1 MLDSDTRRKI
11 DTLRDILVGKIPN
24 PQTQVEQIT
33 TGLIYKFMDDMDQES
48 IEMGGEGSFFV
59 GDYEKYAWKNL
70 LDPKL
75 SGVDKVNLY
84 SQAIEDMYLNPSAPQ
99 LFRDIF
105 KNAFLPFKD
114 PSTLNMF
121 LKEMNEF
128 HYSHSEKLGDAFE
141 YLISIMGSQ
150 GDAGQF
156 RTPRHIIDFIVE
168 IIDPQKNET
177 ILDPACG
184 TAGFLISS
192 YKHILKTNTDKKLG
206 DQLSAEDKKKVGENV
221 TGYDISPEMIRLSLV
236 NMYLHGF
243 STPKIDE
250 YDTLSS
256 EDKWNEYFD
265 VILANPPFFSP
276 KGGIQPHKRFG
287 VESKKA
293 EVLFT
298 SYMLEHLKPNGR
310 AGIIV
315 PEGIIFQTG
324 KAYKELR
331 KQLIENALIGLI
343 SLPAGVFQP
352 YSGVK
357 TSILIL
363 DKKLSKE
370 RDSIFF
376 AEVKNDGFSLGA
388 QRNPVEENDLP
399 VLIEK
404 IKLKINS
411 GHEDGLISKS
421 KESLLKKDYVLNFSV
436 EEENLSKFD
445 FVTLDDVCEI
455 GDGNHSNN
463 YPKNSEMVESG
474 IPFIRSTNI
483 QDFKIR
489 HNDMKFISESKHILL
504 KKGHL
509 KEGDILLTN
518 RGQIGKT
525 AIVSTKYNNANL
537 NSQVAWLRTD
547 KDKLLNKYLLYIS
560 ISESFQRKIQLQ
572 SQGSTLKQLTIKNIK
587 SLEFPLPPL
596 EVQQE
601 IVDELE
607 GYQKIID
614 GCKQVVENYK
624 PTIDIDPSWE
634 TVELG
639 EICTLKTGGTPKST
653 KKEYYENGTI
663 PWLVSGDIHKEEIF
677 DCEGRITQE
686 GLDSSNAKLLP
697 KDSVM
702 IALNGQGKTRGTVAI
717 LRFEATCNQSL
728 VSILPSDE
736 ETLLVEY
743 LFVCLSGMYK
753 AIRNLT
759 GDNQR
764 SGLNMPIIKG
774 IKIPLAP
781 ISIQKEIV
789 QKVREERKVIE
800 GNKKLI
806 EIYTQ
811 KIQDRINKVW
821 GEE

>member
-1 MLDSDTRRKI
+1 VLDSDTRRKI

-75 SGVDKVNLY
+75 SGIDKVNLY
-84 SQAIEDMYLNPSAPQ
+84 SQAIEGMYLNPSAPQ

-121 LKEMNEF
+121 LKEINEF

-168 IIDPQKNET
+168 IINPQKNET

-206 DQLSAEDKKKVGENV
+206 DKLSAEDKKKVGENV

-287 VESKKA
+287 VQSTKA

-298 SYMLEHLKPNGR
+298 SYILEHLKPNGR
-310 AGIIV
+310 AGIII

-331 KQLIENALIGLI
+331 KQLIENGLVGVI
-343 SLPAGVFQP
+343 SLPAGVFMP

-363 DKKLSKE
+363 DKKLNKE
-370 RDSIFF
+370 RDLIFF
-376 AEVKNDGFSLGA
+376 AKVNNDGFTLGA
-388 QRNPVEENDLP
+388 NRNLTQENDLP
-399 VLIEK
+399 ELVENIIAFNENKFIQLIGK
-404 IKLKINS
+404 AVILQ
-411 GHEDGLISKS
+411 D
-421 KESLLKKDYVLNFSV
+421 
-436 EEENLSKFD
+436 
-445 FVTLDDVCEI
+445 
-455 GDGNHSNN
+455 
-463 YPKNSEMVESG
+463 
-474 IPFIRSTNI
+474 
-483 QDFKIR
+483 QDFSF
-489 HNDMKFISESKHILL
+489 N
-504 KKGHL
+504 
-509 KEGDILLTN
+509 
-518 RGQIGKT
+518 
-525 AIVSTKYNNANL
+525 
-537 NSQVAWLRTD
+537 
-547 KDKLLNKYLLYIS
+547 LNKYLETEITRSDYEIVKLNEVGEVSNGYAFKSKEMKKEFENGCLPVLKIGNITKDGNIS
-560 ISESFQRKIQLQ
+560 DSSIQYHCVNSKLENFIVGLKDIVIAMTGATVGKVAEIQNGRYLLNQRVGCLKIGNKINRDYLKFLLISDKFYNYCQTNSEGGAQGNISSDTLENYKI
-572 SQGSTLKQLTIKNIK
+572 
-587 SLEFPLPPL
+587 PLPPL

-634 TVELG
+634 MVELG
-639 EICTLKTGGTPKST
+639 DVCELISGQSPASK
-653 KKEYYENGTI
+653 YYNENN
-663 PWLVSGDIHKEEIF
+663 D
-677 DCEGRITQE
+677 
-686 GLDSSNAKLLP
+686 GLP
-697 KDSVM
+697 FY
-702 IALNGQGKTRGTVAI
+702 QGKTEFGDMYLKETKIYTSSITKTSQKGDIVMSVRAPVGPVNLPTKEICIGRGLCAI
-717 LRFEATCNQSL
+717 RPKQDQDLF
-728 VSILPSDE
+728 
-736 ETLLVEY
+736 Y
-743 LFVCLSGMYK
+743 LFNILQV
-753 AIRNLT
+753 
-759 GDNQR
+759 
-764 SGLNMPIIKG
+764 
-774 IKIPLAP
+774 
-781 ISIQKEIV
+781 KEIV
-789 QKVREERKVIE
+789 AGHMGATYESINRDELKGTKIPYPNEQLKAEIVEHILEERKVIE

-806 EIYTQ
+806 ETYTQ
-811 KIQDRINKVW
+811 KIKDRINKV
-821 GEE
+821 

>member
-84 SQAIEDMYLNPSAPQ
+84 SQAIESMYLNPSAPQ

-121 LKEMNEF
+121 LKEINEF
-128 HYSHSEKLGDAFE
+128 NYSHSEKLGDAFE

-298 SYMLEHLKPNGR
+298 SYILEHLKPNGR
-310 AGIIV
+310 AGIII
-315 PEGIIFQTG
+315 PEGIIFQDG
-324 KAYKELR
+324 RAYKELR
-331 KQLIENALIGLI
+331 KQLIENGLIGVI

-363 DKKLSKE
+363 NKKLSKE
-370 RDSIFF
+370 KDSIFF
-376 AEVKNDGFSLGA
+376 AEVKNDGFDLGA
-388 QRNPVEENDLP
+388 KRQPIKENDLP
-399 VLIEK
+399 TIIEC
-404 IKLKINS
+404 LLL
-411 GHEDGLISKS
+411 GHESKNIRYSKKSDLLDDPTFNLTDKRKRELQIQTDFEMVKVGELADIQSGYAFKS
-421 KESLLKKDYVLNFSV
+421 KQFNESEGMPLIRIRDIKTNKTKTLYSGEFSDEYLVNNGDLLVGMDGEFNAVIWQGGKALLNQRVCKLVSSKKILSHYLFRIIQKMLKEI
-436 EEENLSKFD
+436 EEDTFA
-445 FVTLDDVCEI
+445 VTV
-455 GDGNHSNN
+455 
-463 YPKNSEMVESG
+463 
-474 IPFIRSTNI
+474 
-483 QDFKIR
+483 
-489 HNDMKFISESKHILL
+489 KHIS
-504 KKGHL
+504 
-509 KEGDILLTN
+509 
-518 RGQIGKT
+518 
-525 AIVSTKYNNANL
+525 V
-537 NSQVAWLRTD
+537 
-547 KDKLLNKYLLYIS
+547 
-560 ISESFQRKIQLQ
+560 
-572 SQGSTLKQLTIKNIK
+572 KQIKNIQI
-587 SLEFPLPPL
+587 PLPPL

-607 GYQKIID
+607 KYQKIVD

-634 TVELG
+634 MIELGELG
-639 EICTLKTGGTPKST
+639 EIISGGTPKSNE
-653 KKEYYENGTI
+653 KSYWDGEIK
-663 PWLVSGDIHKEEIF
+663 WL
-677 DCEGRITQE
+677 T
-686 GLDSSNAKLLP
+686 
-697 KDSVM
+697 
-702 IALNGQGKTRGTVAI
+702 
-717 LRFEATCNQSL
+717 L
-728 VSILPSDE
+728 VDLPSDE
-736 ETLLVEY
+736 SISYITDSKRKITELGLSKSSAKMIPVRSVIVSSRATIGRVGINEVDVSTNQGFKSIVIDETKYLTEY
-743 LFVCLSGMYK
+743 IAVNVFLKRKYMQEI
-753 AIRNLT
+753 AT
-759 GDNQR
+759 GGTFGEINKT
-764 SGLNMPIIKG
+764 NFMK
-774 IKIPLAP
+774 IKIPIPSLD
-781 ISIQKEIV
+781 IQKQIV
-789 QKVREERKVIE
+789 KKLEEERKVIE
-800 GNKKLI
+800 GNKRLI
-806 EIYTQ
+806 EIYTK
-811 KIQDRINKVW
+811 KIQVRINKVW
-821 GEE
+821 GEG

>member
-1 MLDSDTRRKI
+1 MLDSDTRKKI

-33 TGLIYKFMDDMDQES
+33 TGLIYKFMDDMDQKS

-75 SGVDKVNLY
+75 SGIDKVNLY

-121 LKEMNEF
+121 LKEINEF
-128 HYSHSEKLGDAFE
+128 NYSHSEKLGDAFE

-206 DQLSAEDKKKVGENV
+206 DKLSAEDKKKVGENV

-276 KGGIQPHKRFG
+276 RGGIQPHKRFG

-298 SYMLEHLKPNGR
+298 SYILEHLKPNGR

-315 PEGIIFQTG
+315 PEGVIFQTG

-331 KQLIENALIGLI
+331 KQLIENALIGVI

-357 TSILIL
+357 TSILVL

-370 RDSIFF
+370 RYSIFF
-376 AEVKNDGFSLGA
+376 AKVKNDGFELSA
-388 QRNPVEENDLP
+388 QRKPIKENDLP
-399 VLIEK
+399 NI
-404 IKLKINS
+404 INS
-411 GHEDGLISKS
+411 IQSDDNEQLFYVEKNDLLLNTDY
-421 KESLLKKDYVLNFSV
+421 SLSQHKYEVI
-436 EEENLSKFD
+436 ENLSEFENVHLNEVCSVDWGNTDITKSSYIDNGKFVAVSAAGPDGRIDLCEHEGGKVVISAIGANCGKVFFIESD
-445 FVTLDDVCEI
+445 F
-455 GDGNHSNN
+455 
-463 YPKNSEMVESG
+463 
-474 IPFIRSTNI
+474 
-483 QDFKIR
+483 
-489 HNDMKFISESKHILL
+489 
-504 KKGHL
+504 
-509 KEGDILLTN
+509 
-518 RGQIGKT
+518 T
-525 AIVSTKYNNANL
+525 AIKNTIVLHSYKESIEPRFLFY
-537 NSQVAWLRTD
+537 
-547 KDKLLNKYLLYIS
+547 LLNLKNRFNRRGGGQPFLSKKDTEEFS
-560 ISESFQRKIQLQ
+560 I
-572 SQGSTLKQLTIKNIK
+572 
-587 SLEFPLPPL
+587 PLPPL

-634 TVELG
+634 MVDLG

-697 KDSVM
+697 KDSVL

-774 IKIPLAP
+774 IKIPHAP

-789 QKVREERKVIE
+789 QKVREERKVID

-811 KIQDRINKVW
+811 KIQNRINKVW
-821 GEE
+821 GED

>member
-1 MLDSDTRRKI
+1 VLDSDTRRKI
-11 DTLRDILVGKIPN
+11 DTLRNVLVGKIPN

-75 SGVDKVNLY
+75 SGVDKVKLY
-84 SQAIEDMYLNPSAPQ
+84 SDAIESMYLNPSAPQ

-121 LKEMNEF
+121 LKEINEF

-168 IIDPQKNET
+168 IINPQKNET

-206 DQLSAEDKKKVGENV
+206 DKLSAEDKKKVGENV

-256 EDKWNEYFD
+256 EDEWNEYFD

-287 VESKKA
+287 VQSTKA

-298 SYMLEHLKPNGR
+298 SYILEHLKPNGR

-315 PEGIIFQTG
+315 PEGIIFQNG

-331 KQLIENALIGLI
+331 KQLIENGLVGVI
-343 SLPAGVFQP
+343 SLPAGVFNP

-363 DKKLSKE
+363 NKKLNKQL
-370 RDSIFF
+370 DSVFF

-388 QRNPVEENDLP
+388 QRTPIKENDIP
-399 VLIEK
+399 
-404 IKLKINS
+404 S
-411 GHEDGLISKS
+411 LISDVRDNDRLINIKKS
-421 KESLLKKDYVLNFSV
+421 
-436 EEENLSKFD
+436 
-445 FVTLDDVCEI
+445 
-455 GDGNHSNN
+455 
-463 YPKNSEMVESG
+463 
-474 IPFIRSTNI
+474 
-483 QDFKIR
+483 
-489 HNDMKFISESKHILL
+489 
-504 KKGHL
+504 
-509 KEGDILLTN
+509 DILLTDDISLSKSKYIKTVIN
-518 RGQIGKT
+518 TNFKIVKLSDVLLDKPVYGSGAKKSDYDGEVRYIRITDIDDFGRLKEDGLVSPSEVEDKYFLNVNDFLIARSGSVGRTYLHKQKGKYQY
-525 AIVSTKYNNANL
+525 AGYLI
-537 NSQVAWLRTD
+537 RFP
-547 KDKLLNKYLLYIS
+547 LNKELIVPEYLLYIS
-560 ISESFQRKIQLQ
+560 KSKSYKDWINKIKKDGTISNINAKEYSSF
-572 SQGSTLKQLTIKNIK
+572 
-587 SLEFPLPPL
+587 EFPLPPI
-596 EVQQE
+596 EVQQQ

-614 GCKQVVENYK
+614 GCRQVVENYK
-624 PTIDIDPSWE
+624 PIIDIDPSWE
-634 TVELG
+634 MVKLG
-639 EICTLKTGGTPKST
+639 GILDITRGASPRPIKDFITDGEGENWIKIGDASLSSKYILKTKEKITNEGAKKSKIVREGDFILSNSMSFGRPYIMGIRGCIHDGWLLLKYEEESMTEDFLYYILSSSYVYNQFKQLATGGVVNNLNKD
-653 KKEYYENGTI
+653 
-663 PWLVSGDIHKEEIF
+663 LVS
-677 DCEGRITQE
+677 
-686 GLDSSNAKLLP
+686 
-697 KDSVM
+697 SV
-702 IALNGQGKTRGTVAI
+702 
-717 LRFEATCNQSL
+717 
-728 VSILPSDE
+728 
-736 ETLLVEY
+736 
-743 LFVCLSGMYK
+743 
-753 AIRNLT
+753 
-759 GDNQR
+759 
-764 SGLNMPIIKG
+764 
-774 IKIPLAP
+774 KIPLLN
-781 ISIQKEIV
+781 IDQQNEIAS
-789 QKVREERKVIE
+789 KLNEERKVIE

-806 EIYTQ
+806 ETYTQ
-811 KIQDRINKVW
+811 KIKDKISKVW
-821 GEE
+821 GESE

>member
-84 SQAIEDMYLNPSAPQ
+84 SQAIEGMYLNPSAPQ

-105 KNAFLPFKD
+105 KNALLPFKD

-121 LKEMNEF
+121 LKEINEF

-256 EDKWNEYFD
+256 EDKWDEYFD

-298 SYMLEHLKPNGR
+298 SYIHEHLKPNGR

-315 PEGIIFQTG
+315 PEGIIFQSNT
-324 KAYKELR
+324 KAYIELR
-331 KQLIENALIGLI
+331 KQLLENGLVGVI
-343 SLPAGVFQP
+343 SLPAGVFKP

-357 TSILIL
+357 TSILIV
-363 DKKLSKE
+363 DKKLSKLK
-370 RDSIFF
+370 DSIFF
-376 AEVKNDGFSLGA
+376 LDIKNDGFDLGD
-388 QRNPVEENDLP
+388 QRTAIKENDLP
-399 VLIEK
+399 ASILK
-404 IKLKINS
+404 IKRFMVSDSNHDLDLVN
-411 GHEDGLISKS
+411 
-421 KESLLKKDYVLNFSV
+421 KDDFKDTDHSFA
-436 EEENLSKFD
+436 LSKYSK
-445 FVTLDDVCEI
+445 DDHYSEVDYEVVDLGSLVDIFSGSRDKGGKKLEGIPSI
-455 GDGNHSNN
+455 GGGQISDDGNIILD
-463 YPKNSEMVESG
+463 KMVY
-474 IPFIRSTNI
+474 
-483 QDFKIR
+483 
-489 HNDMKFISESKHILL
+489 ISEEHYGQM

-509 KEGDILLTN
+509 QSGDILIVKDGATT
-518 RGQIGKT
+518 GKT
-525 AIVSTKYNNANL
+525 GLYRGEFERAAINEHVFA
-537 NSQVAWLRTD
+537 LRT
-547 KDKLLNKYLLYIS
+547 KEKILNTYLYYLLTT
-560 ISESFQRKIQLQ
+560 EKF
-572 SQGSTLKQLTIKNIK
+572 KNILNPFIQGIIGGINLK
-587 SLEFPLPPL
+587 IKEIGIPLPPL
-596 EVQQE
+596 EVQQG

-607 GYQKIID
+607 GYQKIIN
-614 GCKQVVENYK
+614 GCKEVVENCK

-634 TVELG
+634 MVELEG
-639 EICTLKTGGTPKST
+639 EIDFVSGITLSVPKSLDDKGIPIITMADINSDGEIDTSNIRKVNVGKKKYNLCKQGDLLFNWRNGSTHLVGKTAYFDLEGDYIFASFCQGIRTRERLDSYYLWIILNQYRREGVYLRYMRKMVNGLFNREEIKTLKIPLPPIEMQKLLA
-653 KKEYYENGTI
+653 KK
-663 PWLVSGDIHKEEIF
+663 VKEEIK
-677 DCEGRITQE
+677 IV
-686 GLDSSNAKLLP
+686 SS
-697 KDSVM
+697 
-702 IALNGQGKTRGTVAI
+702 
-717 LRFEATCNQSL
+717 
-728 VSILPSDE
+728 
-736 ETLLVEY
+736 
-743 LFVCLSGMYK
+743 
-753 AIRNLT
+753 
-759 GDNQR
+759 
-764 SGLNMPIIKG
+764 
-774 IKIPLAP
+774 
-781 ISIQKEIV
+781 
-789 QKVREERKVIE
+789 
-800 GNKKLI
+800 NKKLI

-811 KIQDRINKVW
+811 KTQDRINKVW
-821 GEE
+821 GED

>member
-11 DTLRDILVGKIPN
+11 DTLRNILVGKIPN

-75 SGVDKVNLY
+75 SGIDKVNLY
-84 SQAIEDMYLNPSAPQ
+84 SQAIEGMYLNPSAPQ

-121 LKEMNEF
+121 LKEINEF

-168 IIDPQKNET
+168 IINPQKNESV
-177 ILDPACG
+177 LDPACG

-206 DQLSAEDKKKVGENV
+206 DKLSAEDKKMVGENV

-243 STPKIDE
+243 NTPKIDE

-287 VESKKA
+287 VQSTKA

-298 SYMLEHLKPNGR
+298 SYILEHLKPNGR
-310 AGIIV
+310 AGIII

-331 KQLIENALIGLI
+331 KQLIENGLVGVI
-343 SLPAGVFQP
+343 SLPAGVFNP
-352 YSGVK
+352 YSAVK

-363 DKKLSKE
+363 DKKLNQKS
-370 RDSIFF
+370 DNIFF
-376 AEVKNDGFSLGA
+376 AKVENDGFSLGA
-388 QRNPVEENDLP
+388 QRTPISKNDLP
-399 VLIEK
+399 EIVESFISKEENSSVNFIKKADIAESDYSLSVSKYLTTSSFDSIFPKVPLGEICDVRDGTHDSPKYVQEGYPLITSKNVINGE
-404 IKLKINS
+404 IDFSDTKLISREDLDKINKRS
-411 GHEDGLISKS
+411 KVDLGDILMPMIGTIGRPTIVEFEKDFAIKNVALVKSDNQKVLSRYVRAVLDSKVFAQYISQN
-421 KESLLKKDYVLNFSV
+421 ER
-436 EEENLSKFD
+436 
-445 FVTLDDVCEI
+445 
-455 GDGNHSNN
+455 G
-463 YPKNSEMVESG
+463 
-474 IPFIRSTNI
+474 ST
-483 QDFKIR
+483 Q
-489 HNDMKFISESKHILL
+489 KFISLGS
-504 KKGHL
+504 
-509 KEGDILLTN
+509 
-518 RGQIGKT
+518 
-525 AIVSTKYNNANL
+525 
-537 NSQVAWLRTD
+537 LR
-547 KDKLLNKYLLYIS
+547 
-560 ISESFQRKIQLQ
+560 SFPI
-572 SQGSTLKQLTIKNIK
+572 
-587 SLEFPLPPL
+587 PVPPI

-634 TVELG
+634 MVELSNVIKLSSGQGLTKNDFKEGEYEVFGGNGVTGYHNEFFLKEKTVVIGRVGAYCGSIHLTSDKCWITDNGLFVKEILQPVDLEYLALILRNLNLNQYAKVGGQPSISQG
-639 EICTLKTGGTPKST
+639 EILGLS
-653 KKEYYENGTI
+653 I
-663 PWLVSGDIHKEEIF
+663 P
-677 DCEGRITQE
+677 
-686 GLDSSNAKLLP
+686 
-697 KDSVM
+697 
-702 IALNGQGKTRGTVAI
+702 
-717 LRFEATCNQSL
+717 
-728 VSILPSDE
+728 LPSM
-736 ETLLVEY
+736 
-743 LFVCLSGMYK
+743 S
-753 AIRNLT
+753 
-759 GDNQR
+759 
-764 SGLNMPIIKG
+764 
-774 IKIPLAP
+774 
-781 ISIQKEIV
+781 V
-789 QKVREERKVIE
+789 QKDLLINSNRIDNLVRQNRE
-800 GNKKLI
+800 LI

-821 GEE
+821 GESE

>member
-1 MLDSDTRRKI
+1 
-11 DTLRDILVGKIPN
+11 
-24 PQTQVEQIT
+24 
-33 TGLIYKFMDDMDQES
+33 DMDQES

-70 LDPKL
+70 LDTKL

-84 SQAIEDMYLNPSAPQ
+84 SQAIESMYLNPSAPQ

-114 PSTLNMF
+114 PSTLKMF
-121 LKEMNEF
+121 LKEINEF

-156 RTPRHIIDFIVE
+156 RTPRHIINFIIE

-206 DQLSAEDKKKVGENV
+206 DQLSAEDRKKVGENL

-243 STPKIDE
+243 STPKINE

-298 SYMLEHLKPNGR
+298 SYILEHLKPNGR
-310 AGIIV
+310 AGVIV

-331 KQLIENALIGLI
+331 KQLVENGLIGVI
-343 SLPAGVFQP
+343 SLPAGIFQP

-370 RDSIFF
+370 RYSIFF
-376 AEVKNDGFSLGA
+376 AKVKNDGYELGA
-388 QRNPVEENDLP
+388 QRKPIKENDLP
-399 VLIEK
+399 DI
-404 IKLKINS
+404 INS
-411 GHEDGLISKS
+411 IQSNDNEQLFYVEKSDLLLNTDCSFSQSKY
-421 KESLLKKDYVLNFSV
+421 EVI
-436 EEENLSKFD
+436 ENLSEFEKVHLNEICSVDWGNTDITKSSYIDNGKFVAVSAAGPDGRIDLCEHEGGKVVISAIGANCGKVFFIESD
-445 FVTLDDVCEI
+445 F
-455 GDGNHSNN
+455 
-463 YPKNSEMVESG
+463 
-474 IPFIRSTNI
+474 
-483 QDFKIR
+483 
-489 HNDMKFISESKHILL
+489 
-504 KKGHL
+504 
-509 KEGDILLTN
+509 
-518 RGQIGKT
+518 T
-525 AIVSTKYNNANL
+525 AIKNTIVLHSYKESIKPRFLFY
-537 NSQVAWLRTD
+537 
-547 KDKLLNKYLLYIS
+547 LLNLKNRFNRRGGGQPFLSKKDTEEFS
-560 ISESFQRKIQLQ
+560 I
-572 SQGSTLKQLTIKNIK
+572 
-587 SLEFPLPPL
+587 PLPPL

-624 PTIDIDPSWE
+624 PTIDIDTSWE

-639 EICTLKTGGTPKST
+639 EVCEMIKRGITPKYAEKDGLIVINQRCIREHSINLEESRFHNINEKKVAEEKFVKYGDVLVNST
-653 KKEYYENGTI
+653 GVGTLGRVAQYIKQNDIDLTVDSHVTIVRPKEGYFEDNFFGYVMIMIEKEI
-663 PWLVSGDIHKEEIF
+663 MESGK
-677 DCEGRITQE
+677 G
-686 GLDSSNAKLLP
+686 SSGQTELSRDDLSNMKISFP
-697 KDSVM
+697 KDKS
-702 IALNGQGKTRGTVAI
+702 
-717 LRFEATCNQSL
+717 E
-728 VSILPSDE
+728 
-736 ETLLVEY
+736 
-743 LFVCLSGMYK
+743 
-753 AIRNLT
+753 
-759 GDNQR
+759 
-764 SGLNMPIIKG
+764 
-774 IKIPLAP
+774 
-781 ISIQKEIV
+781 QKEIV
-789 QKVREERKVIE
+789 KRIEEERKVIE

-806 EIYTQ
+806 EI
-811 KIQDRINKVW
+811 
-821 GEE
+821 

>member
-607 GYQKIID
+607 EYQKIID

>member
-48 IEMGGEGSFFV
+48 IEMGGKGSFFV

-84 SQAIEDMYLNPSAPQ
+84 SQAIESMYLNPSAPQ

-121 LKEMNEF
+121 LKEINEF

-192 YKHILKTNTDKKLG
+192 YRHILKTNTDKKLG

-221 TGYDISPEMIRLSLV
+221 SGYDISPEMIRLSLV

-256 EDKWNEYFD
+256 EDKWNEYYD

-287 VESKKA
+287 VDSKKA

-298 SYMLEHLKPNGR
+298 SYILDHLKPNGR
-310 AGIIV
+310 AAIII

-331 KQLIENALIGLI
+331 KQLIENGLVGVI
-343 SLPAGVFQP
+343 SLPAGVFNP
-352 YSGVK
+352 YTGVK
-357 TSILIL
+357 TSILVL
-363 DKKLSKE
+363 DKAFNKSSE
-370 RDSIFF
+370 SIIF
-376 AEVKNDGFSLGA
+376 ADIKNDGFDLGANRLPIKDNDLFQVLDDVKNFLNNNFKEDNSIVFTIPKDRILSHKDTSLSLSIYKQNTQAITDYDSCLLSDASQFIRGITFAKKDQLKEPTETSIKVATTKAAQSDGLVNKDLYNIESFFVKDEKKYLKQNDILISLANSLPLIGRTTLIKNLNAKTSFGAFMGLIRANKEKINPLLLYYFLRSKYAKDFFLANARTTTNISNLSFDSLGA
-388 QRNPVEENDLP
+388 FR
-399 VLIEK
+399 I
-404 IKLKINS
+404 
-411 GHEDGLISKS
+411 
-421 KESLLKKDYVLNFSV
+421 
-436 EEENLSKFD
+436 
-445 FVTLDDVCEI
+445 
-455 GDGNHSNN
+455 
-463 YPKNSEMVESG
+463 
-474 IPFIRSTNI
+474 
-483 QDFKIR
+483 
-489 HNDMKFISESKHILL
+489 
-504 KKGHL
+504 
-509 KEGDILLTN
+509 
-518 RGQIGKT
+518 
-525 AIVSTKYNNANL
+525 
-537 NSQVAWLRTD
+537 
-547 KDKLLNKYLLYIS
+547 
-560 ISESFQRKIQLQ
+560 
-572 SQGSTLKQLTIKNIK
+572 
-587 SLEFPLPPL
+587 PLPPL

-634 TVELG
+634 MFELG
-639 EICTLKTGGTPKST
+639 DVYESNLDSKRIPITKSDREEGDIPYYGASGIVDYVKDFIFDERLLLVSEDGANLKDRNYPIAFSISGKSWVNNHAHVL
-653 KKEYYENGTI
+653 KFGSYENQKFI
-663 PWLVSGDIHKEEIF
+663 EFYLNKISLEPY
-677 DCEGRITQE
+677 ITGSAQ
-686 GLDSSNAKLLP
+686 P
-697 KDSVM
+697 KINQS
-702 IALNGQGKTRGTVAI
+702 ALN
-717 LRFEATCNQSL
+717 
-728 VSILPSDE
+728 SIKVPNPSME
-736 ETLLVEY
+736 
-743 LFVCLSGMYK
+743 
-753 AIRNLT
+753 
-759 GDNQR
+759 
-764 SGLNMPIIKG
+764 
-774 IKIPLAP
+774 
-781 ISIQKEIV
+781 IQKEIV
-789 QKVREERKVIE
+789 KRIEEEKKIIE
-800 GNKKLI
+800 GNKKFI

-821 GEE
+821 GE